1 MKILE
6 LCHFSAGICGVWQ
19 RVKQE
24 SELLS
29 KKGHE
34 VVVFSSNSVKGTNEL
49 ASAEDKIGNVKI
61 ERFPFR
67 KFGGE
72 SFMYWFDK
80 NAQQKALDF
89 HPDIIIAHSYRH
101 LHTTKALKLAKKLK
115 EANINCKV
123 FLVTH
128 APFARTRGLLS
139 ETIVLF
145 YDNIIGRLTL
155 NNFNKVITITKWEEP
170 YLLELGLKKEKMEY
184 IPNGIPEDFF
194 KYKSNKKNEF
204 NKILFLGRI
213 SPIKSLETLIKS
225 LVYAND
231 KKIIIEIVG
240 PAEEEY
246 KKKLDLLINN
256 LNLKESVVFSS
267 PIYDLKEK
275 IKKIDSC
282 KIFVLPSKAEG
293 MPQALVE
300 AMSRQKIVIASN
312 NFASKDLIQDTENGF
327 LFNIGDE
334 KALAEKINY
343 ILNKKN
349 QRKILNIRKN
359 ARKSVEK
366 FSWKKI
372 IQEITVLFN
381 ED

>member
-170 YLLELGLKKEKMEY
+170 YLLELGLKKEQMAY

-256 LNLKESVVFSS
+256 LNLK
-267 PIYDLKEK
+267 
-275 IKKIDSC
+275 
-282 KIFVLPSKAEG
+282 
-293 MPQALVE
+293 
-300 AMSRQKIVIASN
+300 KIVIASN